1 MYTFRQTFVYILLT
15 KLKELWQLIFCTKCL
30 QKFLKMWDT
39 FCIQTLCIHFV
50 YINSDLQNVH
60 ITKIM
65 YSICIQNSYRMYL
78 QFNCMLN
85 QPHISAYFD
94 PFVVHFLVNHCTQ
107 LRLETC

>member
-78 QFNCMLN
+78 QIIVC
-85 QPHISAYFD
+85 
-94 PFVVHFLVNHCTQ
+94 
-107 LRLETC
+107 